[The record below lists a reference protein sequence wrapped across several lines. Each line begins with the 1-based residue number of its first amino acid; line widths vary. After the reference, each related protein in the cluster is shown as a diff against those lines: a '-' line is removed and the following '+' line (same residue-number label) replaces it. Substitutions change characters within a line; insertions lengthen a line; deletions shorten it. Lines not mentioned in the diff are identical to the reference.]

1 MRVVGILAL
10 ATITEEE
17 LNGIDEIEG
26 INSGM
31 MKNPLFGMTQS

>member
-1 MRVVGILAL
+1 VLLVFIAL

-31 MKNPLFGMTQS
+31 MKNPLLA